1 MDARSW
7 TVAKDMQR
15 ERLAQARQEHLAQ
28 LAKKEQD
35 YTAAHCASP
44 LARRSPVPS
53 PLSLLRS
60 VAALAHFR

>member
-7 TVAKDMQR
+7 KIAEDIQR
-15 ERLAQARQEHLAQ
+15 ERLAQARQEQLAR

-35 YTAAHCASP
+35 YMAGHRASP

-60 VAALAHFR
+60 VVALAHSR